1 MKKFWLYGLFVLLV
15 AALCVAT
22 FIYLHL
28 RGQQHAIIERGTELA
43 LTRTQINEVTS
54 VDVYYGTEDYIVVRG
69 KTQTGEKLVAWFQ
82 GEQGEVE
89 KMSRLI
95 PEENVI
101 EALTKQYPNFQLIHI
116 IPAKQGKQKMWEVLF
131 EDGDNSLN
139 YYYIDMYTGKF
150 LKVYRVPIAEG
161 DF

>member
-1 MKKFWLYGLFVLLV
+1 M
-15 AALCVAT
+15 
-22 FIYLHL
+22 
-28 RGQQHAIIERGTELA
+28 
-43 LTRTQINEVTS
+43 
-54 VDVYYGTEDYIVVRG
+54 
-69 KTQTGEKLVAWFQ
+69 AWFQ